1 MTSPEHAAEVDV
13 PEETAEE
20 RHTIPWYSRWA
31 PLITGI
37 VGAVATAAVLL
48 MAYVAGG
55 ERDRADTESVRADV
69 AEVRAE
75 KGQDLATEVDRRC
88 KLGGEVAAELG
99 ALCTQAREVQEEPVV
114 ESRDG
119 IDGVGISRVDTGDCA
134 LTIRLT
140 DGRSDTLSDLCGEP
154 GKDAPPG
161 RGIASTEQDG
171 CFVTLTYTDALS
183 QRLGPFCGIAGPQGE
198 QGEKGEPGLSPPCMS
213 EPTQCRGPIGER
225 GADGNPAQSQTFTLP
240 DGRTFSCA
248 RDEGSPATA
257 PTYTCTQT
265 APPTEPEQPGGPLP
279 IPGG

>member
-1 MTSPEHAAEVDV
+1 MTPPEHTPEIAVSAETV
-13 PEETAEE
+13 EE

-31 PLITGI
+31 PLITGV

-55 ERDRADTESVRADV
+55 ERDRANTESVRADV
-69 AEVRAE
+69 AEVQAE
-75 KGQDLATEVDRRC
+75 KGLDLAAEVDRRC
-88 KLGGEVAAELG
+88 NLGGDLAAEMG
-99 ALCTQAREVQEEPVV
+99 ALCPQARAVQEAPPVKT
-114 ESRDG
+114 RDG

-154 GKDAPPG
+154 GRSAPPG

-171 CFVTLTYTDALS
+171 CFVTLTYTDALT
-183 QRLGPFCGIAGPQGE
+183 QRLGPFCGVAGPPGEQGPQGE
-198 QGEKGEPGLSPPCMS
+198 QGEPGQSPTCMS
-213 EPTQCRGPIGER
+213 EPAQCRGPIGER

-240 DGRTFSCA
+240 DGRQFSCN

-265 APPTEPEQPGGPLP
+265 ADPTPPDGLLPGG
-279 IPGG
+279 